1 MITITLAFGSMKSF
15 FHFSLSFTV
24 AAQSENLFLPYQ
36 LSRTAEQQSKKYS
49 GSQHMSAVVR
59 EGAPLGLRVH
69 LWWFLKC
76 PQILRYSSL
85 QEVEPNFPPLECGLD
100 LVT

>member
-24 AAQSENLFLPYQ
+24 AAQSESLFLPYQ
-36 LSRTAEQQSKKYS
+36 LSRTAEPQSKKYP

-59 EGAPLGLRVH
+59 EGGPLGAQNPPVVVFKVSTNPRI
-69 LWWFLKC
+69 F
-76 PQILRYSSL
+76 
-85 QEVEPNFPPLECGLD
+85 FPSRGGA
-100 LVT
+100 